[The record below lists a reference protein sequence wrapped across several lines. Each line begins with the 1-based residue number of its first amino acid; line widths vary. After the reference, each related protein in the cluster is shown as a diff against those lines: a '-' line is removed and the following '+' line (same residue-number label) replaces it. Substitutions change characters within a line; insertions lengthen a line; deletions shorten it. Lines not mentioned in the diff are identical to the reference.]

1 MEATNGLTADDY
13 LEIIRNSARNNDNES
28 NEEKVERL
36 LNVIRESAA
45 PVESQGVRTFMQ
57 GASLGWSEEIE
68 AAVRSVLPED
78 FGGGEYEV
86 IRDELRSKL
95 ADYKNQNPGTALTQ
109 EIAGSL
115 ATAIPAFF
123 ATGGAS
129 VPLTMA
135 NVAKSGIAYGS
146 AAGLGTSESKSLA
159 GQAVDTA
166 VGGATGLVTG
176 VAGKA
181 IGRGIGDFIGF
192 TKAKLGST
200 ASQAVQ
206 REIQRLQEQTGK
218 STEEILL
225 DLSEGRLMSD
235 NKTLSIALKNYAN
248 QGGEAGRA
256 VIERTGQRA
265 DETRQEAMS
274 GLQSAFTGKSDPNI
288 TKAFKMSQDDIRKGE
303 SEAYKEIFKFGNSD
317 VGGDIIQL
325 MDEAG
330 KTVPSLAKKLN
341 ESYSVSKLAPL
352 FKFNDDGSVELFR
365 QPTLQDSELM
375 NRMLRDVYTSKD
387 AWRENAP
394 LAEAV
399 SNIKNRLQSSI
410 DEQSPVLAQTRQNWA
425 KMAQANEAFVL
436 GKKAV
441 NMPSEELEILVE
453 SLANKPES
461 LEALKQGFMSS
472 IKNKASITKTAFKN
486 IADQD
491 NKLGQNARI
500 IAGER
505 FTPGLEQKVQAAA
518 DTQEIKQFMPR
529 TAGSP
534 TAALQRESLAQGV
547 TQTAREYAQS
557 GETGMVYNLISKGV
571 DKWQQRN
578 RLDLTDEQK
587 MQVVNTIFS
596 NQPKTIERMLTQ
608 PEVFNTMQKNI
619 DKYIDYLIKPGQF
632 QAVDAATGEN
642 Q

>member
-1 MEATNGLTADDY
+1 MDLSKLTDEELLAYKNGGLQALSDDAM
-13 LEIIRNSARNNDNES
+13 LRLSGR
-28 NEEKVERL
+28 EKDVE
-36 LNVIRESAA
+36 
-45 PVESQGVRTFMQ
+45 PQGLRTFMQ
-57 GASLGWSEEIE
+57 GASLGWSDEIE

-78 FGGGEYEV
+78 FGGGEYKV

-95 ADYKNQNPGTALTQ
+95 ADYKKQNPGTALTQ

-129 VPLTMA
+129 APLTMA

-146 AAGLGTSESKSLA
+146 ASGLGTSESETLT
-159 GQAVDTA
+159 GQAIDTG
-166 VGGATGLVTG
+166 VGATTG
-176 VAGKA
+176 AITGMAGKA
-181 IGRGIGDFIGF
+181 IGKGFGDFIGY
-192 TKAKLGST
+192 TKAKLGATS
-200 ASQAVQ
+200 SQAVQ
-206 REIQRLQEQTGK
+206 REIQRLQEVTGK
-218 STEEILL
+218 SKEEILL

-235 NKTLSIALKNYAN
+235 NKTLAVALKNYAN

-265 DETRQEAMS
+265 SETRQEAMS

-303 SEAYKEIFKFGNSD
+303 AEAYKEIFKFGNSE
-317 VGGDIIQL
+317 VGGDIVQL

-399 SNIKNRLQSSI
+399 SNIKNSLQSAI
-410 DEQSPVLAQTRQNWA
+410 DNQSPVLAQTRQNWA
-425 KMAQANEAFVL
+425 KMMQANEAFNM
-436 GKKAV
+436 GRKAV
-441 NMPSEELEILVE
+441 NMPSEELEILVD
-453 SLANKPES
+453 SLKSKPE
-461 LEALKQGFMSS
+461 ALSALQQGFMAGV
-472 IKNKASITKTAFKN
+472 KNKAGVTKTTFRN

-500 IAGER
+500 IAGEK
-505 FTPGLEQKVQAAA
+505 FTPSIEQKAQLAA

-534 TAALQRESLAQGV
+534 TAALQQENIAQGL
-547 TQTAREYAQS
+547 TSTAREYAQ
-557 GETGMVYNLISKGV
+557 GGDVGMVFNVIAKGV

-578 RLDLTDEQK
+578 RLNLTDEQK
-587 MQVVNTIFS
+587 LQVVDTIFS
-596 NQPKTIERMLTQ
+596 NQPKTVERMLNQ
-608 PEVFNTMQKNI
+608 PEVFNSMQKNI
-619 DKYIDYLIKPGQF
+619 DKYIDYLIKPAQF
-632 QAVDAATGEN
+632 QAVDAATGED